1 MSWVERHRR
10 HAELMLERAARARS
24 PQERRR
30 LERLAAS
37 HRQAAVAADLRRQ
50 LNDWLSFE
58 ADGRLASND

>member
-50 LNDWLSFE
+50 LTDRLSFE
-58 ADGRLASND
+58 ADGRPASDD